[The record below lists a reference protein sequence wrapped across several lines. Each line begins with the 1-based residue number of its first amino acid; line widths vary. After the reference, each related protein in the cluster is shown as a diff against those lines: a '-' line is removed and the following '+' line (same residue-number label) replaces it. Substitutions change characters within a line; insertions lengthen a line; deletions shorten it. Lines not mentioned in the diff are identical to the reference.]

1 MDDSIITVNVG
12 GRRFQI
18 GKDVLSRFPESTL
31 GRLKS
36 STKREVFFQRPT
48 SVFKSV
54 LGYHQTGHLH
64 LPASVCLGAVQ
75 EELEYWGFTVDDVEP
90 CCRRALTGFHR
101 QENDVYEFEKETA
114 LVSTEAK
121 RQTMSAFSWGRHRLW
136 RVMDQPFSSTIAKI
150 YFVMSCIVIVAATLL
165 TVLGTVPDFKGTLEN
180 VHWKEY
186 FGKDFFDKNYDKIR
200 LADKGSDPLVIK
212 EITQRHNKTAGEILG
227 NFSLPTNVHVKND
240 NMELVSYICTAFF
253 TLELMLRLFCC
264 PNLFR
269 FFRSLLNIIDV
280 LAVVSALVKVVVEQV
295 SAVEKFQRSY
305 LDILEG
311 MLVLRVLRL
320 FHLTKHITG
329 ARVLVYAFR
338 SSFREVGFM
347 ALLVV
352 ITSIVFGTVEYY
364 VDSERMQS
372 IPEACWWAVITMTT
386 VGYGDVTPSNAFAK
400 CVGVICA
407 CMGILV
413 LAITMPLF
421 VNNFIT
427 FYSIAKETSD
437 QAKTKISNSEPRI
450 AFSTVQPVVFHPR
463 QKETSHEDVPNKN

>member
-1 MDDSIITVNVG
+1 MGDSIITVNVG
-12 GRRFQI
+12 GRRFEI

-31 GRLKS
+31 GRLTS
-36 STKREVFFQRPT
+36 YTKKEVFFQRPT
-48 SVFKSV
+48 PVFKSV

-75 EELEYWGFTVDDVEP
+75 EELEFWGFTVDDVEP

-101 QENDVYEFEKETA
+101 QQHDVYEFEKETA
-114 LVSTEAK
+114 PVSTESK
-121 RQTMSAFSWGRHRLW
+121 KQSTSAFSRGRRRLW

-150 YFVMSCIVIVAATLL
+150 YFVISCFVIVAATLL
-165 TVLGTVPDFKGTLEN
+165 TVLGTEPYFKGTLQNE
-180 VHWKEY
+180 HWKEY
-186 FGKDFFDKNYDKIR
+186 FGQEYFDKHYDKIR
-200 LADKGSDPLVIK
+200 LADKGSDPVVMK
-212 EITQRHNKTAGEILG
+212 EITERHNKTAGEILG
-227 NFSLPTNVHVKND
+227 NFSLPTNVHVKNE
-240 NMELVSYICTAFF
+240 NMELVSYICTGFF
-253 TLELMLRLFCC
+253 TLELLLRLCCC
-264 PNLFR
+264 PSLFR

-280 LAVVSALVKVVVEQV
+280 LAVVSALVKIIVEQL
-295 SAVEKFQRSY
+295 SAVEKFEHSY

-329 ARVLVYAFR
+329 ARVLVYAFK

-347 ALLVV
+347 ALLVL

-364 VDSERMQS
+364 VDSDRMQS

-386 VGYGDVTPSNAFAK
+386 VGYGDVTPSNAVSK
-400 CVGVICA
+400 SVGVICA

-437 QAKTKISNSEPRI
+437 KAKAKTSSSEPRT
-450 AFSTVQPVVFHPR
+450 ALSTVHPVVLHR
-463 QKETSHEDVPNKN
+463 NQKENNHEDVPNKN

>member
-1 MDDSIITVNVG
+1 MS
-12 GRRFQI
+12 
-18 GKDVLSRFPESTL
+18 
-31 GRLKS
+31 
-36 STKREVFFQRPT
+36 RPT
-48 SVFKSV
+48 SEVNRTVSSPESEV
-54 LGYHQTGHLH
+54 VSSEVVSSELGSSEVV
-64 LPASVCLGAVQ
+64 ASVKRSQEHLLGR
-75 EELEYWGFTVDDVEP
+75 WGVRD
-90 CCRRALTGFHR
+90 
-101 QENDVYEFEKETA
+101 
-114 LVSTEAK
+114 EASSLSLCIDEMVK
-121 RQTMSAFSWGRHRLW
+121 LASASGISDGTPSLSSQQAPG
-136 RVMDQPFSSTIAKI
+136 VMDRCVS
-150 YFVMSCIVIVAATLL
+150 LL
-165 TVLGTVPDFKGTLEN
+165 PLLFGTLEN

-186 FGKDFFDKNYDKIR
+186 FGNDLFDKNYDKIR
-200 LADKGSDPLVIK
+200 LADKEFDPLVMK

-240 NMELVSYICTAFF
+240 NMELVSYICIAFF

-264 PNLFR
+264 PNIFR

-280 LAVVSALVKVVVEQV
+280 LAVVSALVKVVVEQL

-305 LDILEG
+305 LDIHDRQG

-329 ARVLVYAFR
+329 ARVLVYAFK
-338 SSFREVGFM
+338 SSSREVGFM

-400 CVGVICA
+400 CVGVIC
-407 CMGILV
+407 MGILV

-450 AFSTVQPVVFHPR
+450 AFSTVQPVVFHP
-463 QKETSHEDVPNKN
+463 SHG